1 MRQSIMTYGFFSF
14 IGSGFVKEIR
24 AIKGT
29 SDILPPQSYLW
40 QYVERV
46 CRSLCENAGYLE
58 IRTPIFEE
66 TALFER
72 SIGETTEVVQKQM
85 YTFTTPGGEQI
96 TLRPEM
102 TAPTMRAYLENSLH
116 KKGAFRKFYY
126 SGPSFRYER
135 PQAGRSRQFHQFG
148 AEAIGSKDPLLDA
161 ETIILAWN
169 IAEQCRVPGLS
180 LHLNSIGCAECRPK
194 YRESITAEVERCLPL
209 LCEDCQRR
217 ANRNLFR
224 VLDCK
229 KETCR
234 TITAKLPP
242 IETSL
247 CLPCKDHFEKVKEI
261 ISRHINNWKP
271 DPHLVR
277 GLDYYTNTV
286 YELTAK
292 PLGAQDSIGGGGRY
306 DYLIHD
312 LGGPEI
318 PAVGF
323 ALGLDRIILAL
334 SKTEA
339 QCAATLQPR
348 ITVFLATVSQN
359 ERDFACNLLIRL
371 RTSGIAA
378 DMDFEAK
385 SLKAQLRQADKSKVD
400 YVAVIGQEEVQNSF
414 VKLKDLAS
422 GTEERISVDALTAR
436 ISQLMADKR
445 A

>member
-1 MRQSIMTYGFFSF
+1 
-14 IGSGFVKEIR
+14 
-24 AIKGT
+24 
-29 SDILPPQSYLW
+29 
-40 QYVERV
+40 
-46 CRSLCENAGYLE
+46 
-58 IRTPIFEE
+58 
-66 TALFER
+66 
-72 SIGETTEVVQKQM
+72 
-85 YTFTTPGGEQI
+85 
-96 TLRPEM
+96 
-102 TAPTMRAYLENSLH
+102 
-116 KKGAFRKFYY
+116 
-126 SGPSFRYER
+126 
-135 PQAGRSRQFHQFG
+135 
-148 AEAIGSKDPLLDA
+148 
-161 ETIILAWN
+161 
-169 IAEQCRVPGLS
+169 
-180 LHLNSIGCAECRPK
+180 
-194 YRESITAEVERCLPL
+194 
-209 LCEDCQRR
+209 
-217 ANRNLFR
+217 